1 MHDVLRNR
9 ILRKLE
15 ALPVDQLYQVL
26 DYIDFLESKY
36 AAGVAPEP
44 HGIQRFAERLE
55 DRMRARTVA
64 PRYIGGAMSA
74 LGAAGRM
81 VEQIAGVGRDLAAEW
96 EAATQRRSD
105 STSPHRPRFEPPLPA
120 PGRDLGSASAPRRI
134 IAIE

>member
-15 ALPVDQLYQVL
+15 VLPAAQLYQVL
-26 DYIDFLESKY
+26 DYIEFLESKY
-36 AAGVAPEP
+36 ASGIAPEP
-44 HGIQRFAERLE
+44 HGLQRFAERLE

-81 VEQIAGVGRDLAAEW
+81 VEQIAGVGRELAAEW
-96 EAATQRRSD
+96 EAATQREPGQQLAPPASA
-105 STSPHRPRFEPPLPA
+105 TPHPD
-120 PGRDLGSASAPRRI
+120 GTDLGEARQQRRG